1 MDRQSRESVLHGVQ
15 QIREE
20 GGGDAGDQP
29 DDETL
34 GERRGGEELVRPDGE
49 VRPRAEQRN
58 AERRG
63 DRRRARNGNEAA
75 GLPLEQEELDGEQHR
90 GHRRGE
96 DRRHARRRAEEIR
109 SRISAISAT
118 TDAGTVTLEL
128 GGLQVGFNSST
139 RFQPDDGDGDGRAA
153 PLSEGGDGGTA
164 LADFVAGVQAD
175 LAAGRHP
182 AVRARRTPPSTP
194 QAPDDATFL
203 ATELRLDQEND
214 HPRIRLN
221 VTSANLVTS
230 PPPPDAVLKVLGL
243 SIELR
248 VSDGT
253 TTLRAENPEVDDEQ
267 EFEGMVQSVDQTANT
282 VTLADGSI
290 IHIVSGTE
298 LEAREGGD
306 DEHLGSLADVQA
318 ALTAGRSVEAEGE
331 GLVTGANPLTID
343 AVKIEFEADEVAE
356 QQS

>member
-1 MDRQSRESVLHGVQ
+1 MSSLARFAAALVLLVVAACDHTSTDPRFNSIQFSRTISLPDAQSLLQSGPTRVVVRAIPGMVVARRVE
-15 QIREE
+15 I
-20 GGGDAGDQP
+20 
-29 DDETL
+29 ETS
-34 GERRGGEELVRPDGE
+34 EEL
-49 VRPRAEQRN
+49 
-58 AERRG
+58 
-63 DRRRARNGNEAA
+63 ARS
-75 GLPLEQEELDGEQHR
+75 
-90 GHRRGE
+90 
-96 DRRHARRRAEEIR
+96 EEIR

-118 TDAGTVTLEL
+118 ADAGTVTLEL

-139 RFQPDDGDGDGRAA
+139 RFQPDDGDGDGHAA
-153 PLSEGGDGGTA
+153 PMSEGGDGGTT
-164 LADFVAGVQAD
+164 LADFVARVQAD
-175 LAAGRHP
+175 LAAGRRP
-182 AVRARRTPPSTP
+182 AVKARRTPPATP

-214 HPRIRLN
+214 HPRISLN

-230 PPPPDAVLKVLGL
+230 PTPPPDAVLKVLGL

-282 VTLADGSI
+282 VTLTDGTI

-298 LEAREGGD
+298 LEAREDGD
-306 DEHLGSLADVQA
+306 DEHLASLADVQA
-318 ALTAGRSVEAEGE
+318 ALTAGRPVKAEGE

-343 AVKIEFEADEVAE
+343 AVTIECEADEAAE
-356 QQS
+356 HQS

>member
-1 MDRQSRESVLHGVQ
+1 
-15 QIREE
+15 
-20 GGGDAGDQP
+20 
-29 DDETL
+29 
-34 GERRGGEELVRPDGE
+34 
-49 VRPRAEQRN
+49 
-58 AERRG
+58 
-63 DRRRARNGNEAA
+63 
-75 GLPLEQEELDGEQHR
+75 
-90 GHRRGE
+90 
-96 DRRHARRRAEEIR
+96 
-109 SRISAISAT
+109 
-118 TDAGTVTLEL
+118 VTLEL

-139 RFQPDDGDGDGRAA
+139 RFRPDDGDGDGHAA
-153 PLSEGGDGGTA
+153 PMSEGGDGGTA